1 MRISDWSADVGS
13 SYLNPHRRAGGR
25 HGGMD
30 ERERACE
37 AARAAG
43 FGHADRKRG
52 YRHRRGRRGDPAAHP
67 RLRRAAR
74 YRRGRLR
81 SEEHTSDL
89 QSLMRSSY
97 AVFSLKKKTYESYNI
112 NTPISKQSTTT
123 MN

>member
-74 YRRGRLR
+74 YRRGR
-81 SEEHTSDL
+81 SEERRVGKECVSTCISRWWPLH
-89 QSLMRSSY
+89 
-97 AVFSLKKKTYESYNI
+97 KKTKTTPKTYNAHMEI
-112 NTPISKQSTTT
+112 LCTIYK
-123 MN
+123 M